1 MTLVAEIDEELGIN
15 LENRA
20 EIEATTWL
28 LASESYKN
36 IQKTILDVAQDK
48 DITMSP
54 SERMNIRKHLDWA
67 KAATIDHQGDD
78 YSGNMVATVDQGLYG
93 ATLETGFAVKFR
105 KNNPKDTLD
114 YSTVVDKALNSGN
127 KGGKGY

>member
-28 LASESYKN
+28 LVSESYKN
-36 IQKTILDVAQDK
+36 IQKTILDVAQGK

-54 SERMNIRKHLDWA
+54 SERMNIRKRLNQA
-67 KAATIDHQGDD
+67 KEATKGRQGDG
-78 YSGNMVATVDQGLYG
+78 YSGNMVATVAQGLYG
-93 ATLETGFAVKFR
+93 ATRKTGTALEFREYKDRENYMGLVGAVF
-105 KNNPKDTLD
+105 NNGDRD
-114 YSTVVDKALNSGN
+114 NY
-127 KGGKGY
+127 